1 MSVSPA
7 LVLTTILLTGSLTS
21 SLAFAQANST
31 GDSLPAGA
39 LATVNDRPIYASAVE
54 GVAQQITASG
64 ESANES
70 QILDELINLEL
81 LTQQA
86 EAMGLDKSPEVS
98 AALQL
103 QYTQTM
109 ANAYLAQ
116 QSAGLSFSDEQLM
129 KEYSAQSEAVD
140 RAEYRA
146 SHILLENKAD
156 AQKVLSE
163 LAAGK
168 AYEDLARQYSID
180 PTGDNGGD
188 IGWFQSS
195 TLPAEFIDAVEKLNV
210 GEIDKS
216 FVKTEFGYHII
227 KLTQKRETA
236 LPDFESVKP
245 GLTNL
250 AVRKALAEH
259 VDALRSSADIR
270 MRDGN

>member
-1 MSVSPA
+1 MSVTPA
-7 LVLTTILLTGSLTS
+7 LVLTTFLLTS
-21 SLAFAQANST
+21 SLAFAQAKPS
-31 GDSLPAGA
+31 GDSLPADT

-54 GVAQQITASG
+54 SVAQQIAASG
-64 ESANES
+64 ESADRS

-86 EAMGLDKSPEVS
+86 EALELDKSPEVS

-116 QSAGLSFSDEQLM
+116 QGAELSFTDEQLM
-129 KEYSAQSEAVD
+129 AEYSAQSESVD

-146 SHILLENKAD
+146 SHILLENEAD
-156 AQKVLSE
+156 AQKVLAE

-168 AYEDLARQYSID
+168 AYEDLAKQYSAD
-180 PTGDNGGD
+180 PTGENGGD

-195 TLPAEFIDAVEKLNV
+195 SLPAPFTDAVEKMNV
-210 GEIDKS
+210 GDISDKA
-216 FVKTEFGYHII
+216 VRTEFGYHII
-227 KLTQKRETA
+227 KLTERRETA

-259 VDALRSSADIR
+259 VDTLRSSANIKIR
-270 MRDGN
+270 E